1 MFFFLKKLRIL
12 LIDLLMFVFKGHF
25 SCVISTSEI
34 LRISYSCGD
43 MIVKGCE
50 LVDMPFRSQILGQRR
65 SHN

>member
-1 MFFFLKKLRIL
+1 MFFFEKTLRIL
-12 LIDLLMFVFKGHF
+12 LIDLLMLVFEGHF

-34 LRISYSCGD
+34 LRSSCSCGD

-50 LVDMPFRSQILGQRR
+50 LVDMPFRSQILGNRR